1 MSRLPDLESLHL
13 LVTVAETGSLGAA
26 ARALGVSQPAASL
39 RLKGLEQD
47 LGVQLVTRSPAGS
60 SLTALGTIV
69 VDWAGPLVRDARDFR
84 RRVAELTEREPV
96 TLRVAAS
103 LTIIDHL
110 LPDWL
115 SALHAVAPQVS
126 LTLDPLNS
134 ERVAEA
140 VRAGTVDLGF
150 VEGTSAPSGLR
161 SRVVG
166 DDALVVV
173 VSPRHPLARAGGP
186 VSAERLAGTALVLRE
201 RGSGTREVL
210 EAALAAHG
218 LTATSSL
225 QIGSTTAIKAAL
237 ADGERGAVLSA
248 RSVRDEIAAGTLV
261 EIPTPDLD
269 LRRRFRAL
277 WRSGSLPTGP
287 ALTLLSV
294 ATLPRQ

>member
-47 LGVQLVTRSPAGS
+47 LGAQLVTRSPTGS
-60 SLTALGTIV
+60 SMTAFGTIV
-69 VDWAGPLVRDARDFR
+69 VDWAGPLVRDAREFR

-96 TLRVAAS
+96 TLRIAAS
-103 LTIIDHL
+103 LTVIDHL

-150 VEGTSAPSGLR
+150 VEGTSAPLGLR

-173 VSPRHPLARAGGP
+173 VSPRHPLARAGGL
-186 VSAERLAGTALVLRE
+186 VSAERLAETPLVLRE
-201 RGSGTREVL
+201 RGSGTSEVL
-210 EAALAAHG
+210 DAALAAHG
-218 LTATSSL
+218 LSATSSL
-225 QIGSTTAIKAAL
+225 QIGSTAAIKAAL
-237 ADGERGAVLSA
+237 VDGERGAVLSGL
-248 RSVRDEIAAGTLV
+248 SVRDEIAAGALV
-261 EIPTPDLD
+261 EILTPDLD

-277 WRSGSLPTGP
+277 WRSGALPTGP